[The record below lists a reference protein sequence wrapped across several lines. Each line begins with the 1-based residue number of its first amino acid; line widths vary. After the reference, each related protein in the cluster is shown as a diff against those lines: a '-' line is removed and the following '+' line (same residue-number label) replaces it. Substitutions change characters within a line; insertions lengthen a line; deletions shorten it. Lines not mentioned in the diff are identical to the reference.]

1 MGMILQSNQWNSD
14 LLDTSTGLLCQ
25 LRVGDDTDAWGRFVA
40 LYNPYL
46 YGWLRRQAVQHA
58 DAEDLVQETLA
69 IVVGQVQDFQ
79 HSQRPGA
86 FRNWLRTTL
95 ANRLRLFRRSERL
108 RTASLTNSDLL
119 ARLGEALEKEEGPLV
134 QTWDHDHDRYIARK
148 FLEKIEPD
156 FQPVT
161 WLAFR
166 RVVIQGCDPE
176 QTAEELEISL
186 DSVYAAKSR
195 ILKRLRQEAE
205 DLLD

>member
-1 MGMILQSNQWNSD
+1 MM
-14 LLDTSTGLLCQ
+14 DTSTGLLCK
-25 LRVGDDTDAWGRFVA
+25 LRVGDEADAWGRFMA
-40 LYNPYL
+40 LYKPYL
-46 YGWLRRQAVQHA
+46 YGWLRRQSVQHA

-69 IVVGQVQDFQ
+69 VVIGQVQDFQ
-79 HSQRPGA
+79 HNQRPGA

-95 ANRLRLFRRSERL
+95 ANRLRLFRRSEKVRSV
-108 RTASLTNSDLL
+108 ASTNCDLL
-119 ARLGEALEKEEGPLV
+119 ARLAEALDKEAGPLV

-156 FQPVT
+156 FQPMT

-176 QTAEELEISL
+176 QAAEELEISL

-195 ILKRLRQEAE
+195 ILKRLRLEAE